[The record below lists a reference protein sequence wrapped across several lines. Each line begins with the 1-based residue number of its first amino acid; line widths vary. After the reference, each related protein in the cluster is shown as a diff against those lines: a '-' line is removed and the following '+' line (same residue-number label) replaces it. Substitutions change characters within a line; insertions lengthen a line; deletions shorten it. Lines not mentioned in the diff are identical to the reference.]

1 MAKGRK
7 LKKVIGDLEAQKQ
20 NVISSKLIIREQ
32 WDPFQYKLGI
42 LIENCWVRLFSN
54 LHTLIKWKK
63 KIVQKYLNLI
73 IPAPSVIWRKVWDF
87 FFQNFFIA
95 ILEKGLNLS

>member
-32 WDPFQYKLGI
+32 NVVPSKPVDESSNPCGLG
-42 LIENCWVRLFSN
+42 LA
-54 LHTLIKWKK
+54 
-63 KIVQKYLNLI
+63 
-73 IPAPSVIWRKVWDF
+73 IPIMRSFPI
-87 FFQNFFIA
+87 QIGNFDRE
-95 ILEKGLNLS
+95 LLG